1 MRFLTPALALGI
13 ILGSVPHAAAQ
24 RIMYD
29 AASHDSMAVFGFDA
43 MRLQNGDSSLVFMY
57 RTFLPLGDTVRARK
71 EALGWWPVVSANVKV
86 HGFRRAGIV
95 VLWAKAP
102 SDSLLELGAAA
113 QLAIP
118 FVRDSSGCWHLLGDT
133 TQISTCSPLSR

>member
-1 MRFLTPALALGI
+1 MRFLLLLFTVSVALGCPPRA
-13 ILGSVPHAAAQ
+13 SAQ

-29 AASHDSMAVFGFDA
+29 AATHDSMAILGFTA
-43 MRLQNGDSSLVFMY
+43 IELPTGDSALVFVY

-71 EALGWWPVVSANVKV
+71 EALGWWPIVSGNVKV
-86 HGFRRAGIV
+86 RGFPRAGVV

-102 SDSLLELGAAA
+102 SDSLLDLGPAA
-113 QLAIP
+113 QYAVP
-118 FVRDSSGCWHLLGDT
+118 FARDSSACWHLVGDT